1 MSGAALPG
9 SISTAPAPSAPALA
23 EYDRRC
29 ALGEE
34 TQGRAA
40 LLQSLAQCGEDAW
53 LDCAQR
59 LVLGGRVAVAIEL
72 LSAAHTRHPDL
83 AAVTVALAG
92 LYRQVRQDGQ
102 SETLLSQLLVIQP
115 THAQAALLLARLF
128 KDAGRMHAA
137 AGTLEAAFASD
148 QPADVVIQALELL
161 DDCDRKAAAA
171 QVAQAQIAAGCA
183 DPRIHAYAAT
193 YEIQL
198 GQFDSARQHYLYA
211 FKHSPQAM
219 EWHVAYGLSQAQ
231 RYQDAGHPDFALF
244 AGSLERD
251 MSEPARTTLLFALG
265 KAFDDIG
272 DPAQA
277 AGYLR
282 QANELAHARSSWSR
296 KLWRRGIDARVQNVP
311 PAFPT
316 RRADSQWTAA
326 QWTPVF
332 VVGVP
337 RSGTTLVA
345 ELLARYPKVCN
356 RGELRGIWQLSQR
369 LPTATPPQP
378 AQLDELTAGY
388 AAQLIQDDPG
398 DAHWF
403 IDKQPLNLLHVDL
416 ILALWPHA
424 RIIHCQRSARDTA
437 LSLWMQFF
445 LQDTHAYAYDMGDI
459 AAVLQGCNRLMAH
472 WKRLFAPSIYTVDY
486 EHLTAAPEQ
495 CMSELAAW
503 LELPPGEP
511 LAAPVHVQAINTASL
526 WQARQPVYTRSVGKW
541 RAYAPHLPE
550 LLKLPEN

>member
-1 MSGAALPG
+1 VNGAVPPDK
-9 SISTAPAPSAPALA
+9 IITAPAPGAPALA
-23 EYDRRC
+23 QYDRRC

-40 LLQSLAQCGEDAW
+40 LLQSLSQCGEDAW

-59 LVLGGRVAVAIEL
+59 LVLGGRVAVAIEV
-72 LSAAHTRHPDL
+72 LSAAHARHPDS

-92 LYRQVRQDGQ
+92 LYRQARQDGQ
-102 SETLLSQLLVIQP
+102 SETLLSQLLAAQP
-115 THAQAALLLARLF
+115 AHAQAALLLARLF
-128 KDAGRMHAA
+128 RDAGRMHAA
-137 AGTLEAAFASD
+137 ASTLEVAFASE

-171 QVAQAQIAAGCA
+171 NVAQAQIAAGCT

-198 GQFDSARQHYLYA
+198 GQFDSARRHYLYA
-211 FKHSPQAM
+211 LKHSPQAM

-231 RYQDAGHPDFALF
+231 RYQDAGHPDCALF
-244 AGSLERD
+244 AEWLKRD

-296 KLWRRGIDARVQNVP
+296 KLWRRGIDARVQYVR
-311 PAFPT
+311 PAFPS
-316 RRADSQWTAA
+316 RSADSQWT
-326 QWTPVF
+326 PIF

-369 LPTATPPQP
+369 LPTSTSPTP
-378 AQLDELTAGY
+378 AQLDELAGGY

-398 DAHWF
+398 DARWF

-424 RIIHCQRSARDTA
+424 RIIHCQRNARDTA

-459 AAVLQGCNRLMAH
+459 AAVLQGCSRLMAH
-472 WKRLFAPSIYTVDY
+472 WKKLFAPSIYSLDY
-486 EHLTAAPEQ
+486 EHLTAVPAQ
-495 CMSELAAW
+495 CIGALATW
-503 LELPPGEP
+503 LELPPGDP
-511 LAAPVHVQAINTASL
+511 LAAPSSTQAINTASL

-541 RAYAPHLPE
+541 RAYAPYLPE
-550 LLKLPEN
+550 LLKLPQN